1 MRNCI
6 TRTFSRY
13 VGHFSTYNMATGAL
27 DEVGTVECKAGK
39 KVDAKKMVKL
49 ANAKW
54 SHLAGTLIC
63 TKIEQIDEK
72 RYMTEENF
80 IKYSLVM
87 ESDEDAFEE

>member
-6 TRTFSRY
+6 TRTFSRC

-27 DEVGTVECKAGK
+27 DEVGTVECKTGK
-39 KVDAKKMVKL
+39 KVAAKKMLKL

-54 SHLAGTLIC
+54 PQLTGTLIC

-80 IKYSLVM
+80 IKHSLVV
-87 ESDEDAFEE
+87 ESDEDAIEE

>member
-6 TRTFSRY
+6 TRTFSRN

-39 KVDAKKMVKL
+39 KVAAKKMLKL

-54 SHLAGTLIC
+54 PQLAGTLIC
-63 TKIEQIDEK
+63 MKIEHIDEK

-80 IKYSLVM
+80 IKHSLLL
-87 ESDEDAFEE
+87 EPDEDAFEE